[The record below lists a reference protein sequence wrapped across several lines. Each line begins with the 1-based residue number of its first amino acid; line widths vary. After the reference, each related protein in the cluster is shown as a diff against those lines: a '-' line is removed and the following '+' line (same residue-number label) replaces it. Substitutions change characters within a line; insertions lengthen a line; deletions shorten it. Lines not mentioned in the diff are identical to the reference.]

1 MLRIYEF
8 LFYKKKSLKSN
19 SLILTLQIAHCHW
32 HSHIQITGRSAARF
46 TLLGYMMTKIPM
58 ASMVDSVRL
67 RLISLLT
74 MSRYAYVLK
83 TE

>member
-1 MLRIYEF
+1 MLRIYVF

-19 SLILTLQIAHCHW
+19 SLILILQIAHCHW
-32 HSHIQITGRSAARF
+32 HSHIQITGQSAARF
-46 TLLGYMMTKIPM
+46 TLLWYMMTKIPM
-58 ASMVDSVRL
+58 ASMVDGVRL

-74 MSRYAYVLK
+74 MSSYAYVLK